1 LEAVDVHF
9 DLLFSS
15 IKQNLVEGSAY
26 LMAVSPAI
34 ARVLRSLL
42 ENQESI
48 EEGECEWR
56 RLSAEDQCALVGKFF

>member
-1 LEAVDVHF
+1 LEAVDAHF

-15 IKQNLVEGSAY
+15 IKQKVVEGSAY

-56 RLSAEDQCALVGKFF
+56 RLSGEDQCALVGKFF